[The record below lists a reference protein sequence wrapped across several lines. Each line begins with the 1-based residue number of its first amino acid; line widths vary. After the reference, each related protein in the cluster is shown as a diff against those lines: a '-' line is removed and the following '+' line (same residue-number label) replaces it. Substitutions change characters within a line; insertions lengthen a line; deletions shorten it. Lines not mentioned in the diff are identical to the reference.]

1 MPELPKTRYEVS
13 IPETAECSGVVVKV
27 YQSGD
32 ISLRQGDD
40 FVYLDGDQVRAFFEV
55 FHRSEV

>member
-1 MPELPKTRYEVS
+1 MTTPIERYAVD
-13 IPETAECSGVVVKV
+13 IPATPECSAVTVKR

-40 FVYLDGDQVRAFFEV
+40 FIYLDGDQVRAFFEV
-55 FHRSEV
+55 FQRTEV

>member
-1 MPELPKTRYEVS
+1 MAAPIERYTVE
-13 IPETAECSGVVVKV
+13 IPETAECSAVTVKR

-40 FVYLDGDQVRAFFEV
+40 FVYLDGDQVRAFLEI
-55 FHRSEV
+55 FHRTEV